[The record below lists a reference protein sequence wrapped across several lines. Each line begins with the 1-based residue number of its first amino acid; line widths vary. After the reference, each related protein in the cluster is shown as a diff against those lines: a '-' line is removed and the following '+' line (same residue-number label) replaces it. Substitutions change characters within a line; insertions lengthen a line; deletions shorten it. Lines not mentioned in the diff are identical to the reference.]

1 MKKKLP
7 TLNCIII
14 EDDKTSKNI
23 IEELI
28 NKTDSLNLLN
38 SFERAIDAIKA
49 LNNEEIHLIF
59 LDIELP
65 DMNGLDFLKS
75 VKNLPQIIITTAFE
89 RYALE
94 AFEYNVTDYLIKPI
108 SKSRFSKAV
117 DKALNNFN
125 QCRDIASNVSTEI
138 FIKKDLTTLVR
149 LKYDDILWIEALA
162 YRVVFYTET
171 EKYVIYFSMKSVI
184 KKLPASKFK
193 RVHRSYIVNINKIK
207 FIKDNSIV
215 IDKKGRKKAIPIGKL
230 YKDNFIAEIN
240 IIEK

>member
-1 MKKKLP
+1 MKKKLLA
-7 TLNCIII
+7 LNCIII

-23 IEELI
+23 IEELV

-38 SFERAIDAIKA
+38 SFESAIDAINA

-65 DMNGLDFLKS
+65 EMNGLDFLKS
-75 VKNLPQIIITTAFE
+75 LNNHPQIIIVSAHE
-89 RYALE
+89 KYALE

-108 SKSRFSKAV
+108 SKARFYKAV

-125 QCRDIASNVSTEI
+125 QSKNIAETKDEI

-162 YRVVFYTET
+162 NHVVFYTET
-171 EKYVIYFSMKSVI
+171 EKYVVYFSMKSVI
-184 KKLPASKFK
+184 KKLPANKFK

-215 IDKKGRKKAIPIGKL
+215 IDKKGRKKAIPIGKS
-230 YKDNFIAEIN
+230 YKNNFIAEIN